1 MSSAHGDFPRM
12 PPIETSE
19 ISSDVRPTFD
29 AFVQERGKVPNLFRS
44 AAHNPPIMRTL
55 AEHLRVVMGPGKV
68 PVLLKELLSVRVS
81 RINLCD
87 Y

>member
-1 MSSAHGDFPRM
+1 MSDQRVPRL
-12 PPIETSE
+12 ETVDPA
-19 ISSDVRPTFD
+19 SSSPELRPTFD
-29 AFVQERGKVPNLFRS
+29 AFVAERGKVPNLFRI

-55 AEHLRVVMGPGKV
+55 ADHLRVVMGEGTV